1 MSKEAQRKFLLD
13 LAELLERPVV
23 IITKDGKTFEGLLS
37 GFDHPSLNISLL
49 DVKVSDKTYP
59 KVIIK
64 GDVIAE
70 IIAKEKPLFD
80 AREFARIL
88 ERYFP
93 NLVKVYEETGI
104 VVIGEKIKVT
114 EKGVEGVGPIADRVR
129 KLFND
134 YIESKEKELQT

>member
-1 MSKEAQRKFLLD
+1 LSKEAQRKFLLD

-23 IITKDGKTFEGLLS
+23 IITKDGKTFEGVLS

-49 DVKVSDKTYP
+49 DVKVSNKTYP

>member
-13 LAELLERPVV
+13 LAELLERSVV
-23 IITKDGKTFEGLLS
+23 IVTKDGKVFEGVLS
-37 GFDHPSLNISLL
+37 GFDHPSLNVSLL

-80 AREFARIL
+80 AREFAKIL

-134 YIESKEKELQT
+134 YIESKEKELKA

>member
-23 IITKDGKTFEGLLS
+23 IITKDGKTFEGVLS

>member
-23 IITKDGKTFEGLLS
+23 IITKDGKTFEGVLS

-49 DVKVSDKTYP
+49 DVKVSNKTYP

>member
-13 LAELLERPVV
+13 LAGLLERAV
-23 IITKDGKTFEGLLS
+23 IIVTKDGKVFEGTLS
-37 GFDHPSLNISLL
+37 GFDHPSLNVSLV

-59 KVIIK
+59 KVIIR
-64 GDVIAE
+64 GDMIAE

-80 AREFARIL
+80 AKEFARIL

-93 NLVKVYEETGI
+93 NLVKVHEEAGI
-104 VVIGEKIKVT
+104 VVIGEKIKVS

-134 YIESKEKELQT
+134 YIESKEKEVSS

>member
-1 MSKEAQRKFLLD
+1 LSKEAQRKFLLD

-23 IITKDGKTFEGLLS
+23 IITKDGKTFEGVLS